1 MITSFSVGAERGSSF
16 CELSHS
22 EGFIWD
28 SQAARLPVRVFKSSE
43 G

>member
-1 MITSFSVGAERGSSF
+1 MVTSFSVGAEGGS
-16 CELSHS
+16 LSHS
-22 EGFIWD
+22 EGHIWD